1 MRSPVKRPRASLA
14 FNMTPMIDI
23 VFQLVIFFLVASN
36 MARQEVQ
43 EALDLPSAM
52 SRQPSAEEV
61 ERIIVNVLPTGEI
74 EMGGQSLT
82 IDQFRRQIGEARD
95 RLGQDLEV
103 RIRGDRAVPYRMV
116 EPLMIA
122 SARSGLWNV
131 AFSVIAPEDVRSG
144 DVRSP

>member
-36 MARQEVQ
+36 MSRQEIQ
-43 EALDLPSAM
+43 EALDLPAAN

-74 EMGGQSLT
+74 QMGGQSLT
-82 IDQFRRQIGEARD
+82 IDQFGEQIAKARD
-95 RLGQDLEV
+95 RLGTDLEV
-103 RIRGDRAVPYRMV
+103 RIRGDRTVPYRLV

-122 SARSGLWNV
+122 SAKSGLWNV
-131 AFSVIAPEDVRSG
+131 AFSVIAPEDVRS
-144 DVRSP
+144 P